1 MTDNASYPS
10 IPHRPNFVDIRTWQ
24 VQGEKGNTA
33 AAGTTTTSWQQLYAA
48 GATLENGVQIKSLT
62 SASPRPSTRIGVGGT
77 TADGGFELD
86 AGEEVFIGVR
96 QLSNVWYKASSDAV
110 PIPVLTWRAS

>member
-96 QLSNVWYKASSDAV
+96 QLSNVWYKKDGAPGTD
-110 PIPVLTWRAS
+110 PVLTWRAS